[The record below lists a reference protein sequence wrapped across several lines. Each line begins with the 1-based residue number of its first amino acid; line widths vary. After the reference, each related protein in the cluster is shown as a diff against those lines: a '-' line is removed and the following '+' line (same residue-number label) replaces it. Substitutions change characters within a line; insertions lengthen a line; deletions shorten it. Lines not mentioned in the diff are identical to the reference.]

1 MKRLISVVFLLIQ
14 ILFELHAQSYEELGD
29 IFVHS
34 AYTLAR
40 NQVKYTSPS
49 NFVLETMETE
59 YLECLRSKYYTRQL
73 PFAPFFDNKFISK
86 DENCIV
92 FIDVVPVASK
102 DSKFIDFPY
111 LQKLKLDINTYHIS
125 RIMYDFKFNTGKN
138 NISWRELPLR
148 YESSKYANMAFN
160 ADTVITYP
168 LTVWKKYKK
177 KYSYCHVVL
186 IQKMEDVP
194 FVCIF
199 CIIIKLKRT

>member
-73 PFAPFFDNKFISK
+73 PCSK
-86 DENCIV
+86 PPI
-92 FIDVVPVASK
+92 PRPGS
-102 DSKFIDFPY
+102 
-111 LQKLKLDINTYHIS
+111 
-125 RIMYDFKFNTGKN
+125 
-138 NISWRELPLR
+138 
-148 YESSKYANMAFN
+148 
-160 ADTVITYP
+160 
-168 LTVWKKYKK
+168 
-177 KYSYCHVVL
+177 
-186 IQKMEDVP
+186 
-194 FVCIF
+194 
-199 CIIIKLKRT
+199 

>member
-160 ADTVITYP
+160 ADGRNIRKNTVIVM
-168 LTVWKKYKK
+168 LSLYK
-177 KYSYCHVVL
+177 
-186 IQKMEDVP
+186 KMEDVP